1 MCKLFLIRSDDETFC
16 AEKNSHIFE
25 TVFSRFFGHC
35 TYTDI
40 CIAKYYLMQK
50 REQLCFQI
58 LKVFGKKTFF
68 SGQMY
73 SIILLCHLAHTEYS
87 NDNISWKQLRAF
99 LWLCEVWERKCMFKC
114 KVVCVCVCVGV
125 CVWEREREAR
135 DRGLQET
142 CKCQRVNKYGHKR
155 RMLVRVS

>member
-1 MCKLFLIRSDDETFC
+1 MLETKMCKLFLIRSDDETFC

-68 SGQMY
+68 
-73 SIILLCHLAHTEYS
+73 LA
-87 NDNISWKQLRAF
+87 
-99 LWLCEVWERKCMFKC
+99 KCIRLFC
-114 KVVCVCVCVGV
+114 Y
-125 CVWEREREAR
+125 AI
-135 DRGLQET
+135 
-142 CKCQRVNKYGHKR
+142 
-155 RMLVRVS
+155 